1 MSKALILKSSILGEH
16 SQSSQLADYLGDRFE
31 SRHGAGSVTV
41 RDLAATPVEV
51 LDAELMAALRGSVA
65 EPTPA
70 QQDALALSDTL
81 VEELKDHDTIVIT
94 APMYNFN
101 IPTQLKTW
109 CDFVARAGV
118 TFRYTAQG
126 PEGFITGKRVIV
138 LTTRGGLHRDT
149 DHDLVTPY
157 LRTFLGFLGMT
168 DIDFVYA
175 EGLGMGEEAISTAQ
189 TSARAEIDA
198 LSL

>member
-1 MSKALILKSSILGEH
+1 MSKALILKSSILGEY
-16 SQSSQLADYLGDRFE
+16 SQSSQLADYLQDRFE

-41 RDLAATPVEV
+41 RNLADTPVEV

-81 VEELKDHDTIVIT
+81 VEELKAHDTIVIT

-101 IPTQLKTW
+101 ISTQLKTW

-118 TFRYTAQG
+118 TFRYTEQG
-126 PEGFITGKRVIV
+126 AEGFITGKRVIV

-149 DHDLVTPY
+149 DHDLITPY

-168 DIDFVYA
+168 DIEFVYA
-175 EGLGMGEEAISTAQ
+175 EGLAMGEEAVG
-189 TSARAEIDA
+189 SARASARAGIDA